1 MGDVLQRSDWFGE
14 PAALGRAF
22 TLHKQRCGR
31 SLEAVCRLV
40 SHQLGWEL
48 QLEINGDLQRS
59 EVCRSA
65 DEVLT
70 VSEKW
75 KAAMCEKGWS

>member
-1 MGDVLQRSDWFGE
+1 MREVLQRSDWFGE

-31 SLEAVCRLV
+31 SLEAACRLV

-48 QLEINGDLQRS
+48 RLEINGDLQRS
-59 EVCRSA
+59 EGCAAAGMRCSRGARS
-65 DEVLT
+65 
-70 VSEKW
+70 
-75 KAAMCEKGWS
+75 GGRR